1 MMMIGSLACLH
12 HLITDI
18 TSVTSTAHMPSI
30 APPSSDPTEGHTARV
45 FDAALGDLRMHV
57 VAMGGLAI
65 DQVSTSV
72 RALLEEDAS
81 LTKLV
86 LSRESRMNELERS
99 VDREAFRLIAL
110 HQPMASDLRMAKA
123 VSRITVELERVGDE
137 SKKIAKFALRLIA
150 GEPQG
155 PVRAVSRY
163 LRHMADLTTG
173 MLREAVRALD
183 EANPDLARGVVGRDS
198 ELDAEFAAALRQ
210 LLTLAM
216 EDQRFLSATIDTVF
230 ALKGLERIGDHAKNI
245 AEQVLFVA
253 SGEDVRHQKQ

>member
-1 MMMIGSLACLH
+1 MPTLA
-12 HLITDI
+12 
-18 TSVTSTAHMPSI
+18 P
-30 APPSSDPTEGHTARV
+30 SDPVEGHTAKV
-45 FDAALGDLRMHV
+45 FDTALAELRLHV

-65 DQVSTSV
+65 DQVSTAV
-72 RALLEEDAS
+72 RALLDCDAS
-81 LTKLV
+81 LAQIV
-86 LSRESRMNELERS
+86 LAREPRINELERD

-110 HQPMASDLRMAKA
+110 HQPMASDLRMVKA

-137 SKKIAKFALRLIA
+137 AKKIARFAARLA
-150 GEPQG
+150 TGAPQG
-155 PVRAVSRY
+155 PVRAVARY
-163 LRHMADLTTG
+163 LRHMAELTAG

-183 EANPDLARGVVGRDS
+183 EADPELARGVAGRDS

-216 EDQRFLSATIDTVF
+216 QDQRFFSATIDTVF

-253 SGEDVRHQKQ
+253 SGEDVRHQKKVT

>member
-1 MMMIGSLACLH
+1 
-12 HLITDI
+12 
-18 TSVTSTAHMPSI
+18 MPSI
-30 APPSSDPTEGHTARV
+30 APPTDPTEGHTAKV
-45 FDAALGDLRMHV
+45 FDVALAELRLHV
-57 VAMGGLAI
+57 VTMGGLAI
-65 DQVSTSV
+65 DQVSTAV
-72 RALLEEDAS
+72 RALLDGDAS
-81 LTKLV
+81 LAQVV
-86 LSRESRMNELERS
+86 LSRESRINEFERS

-137 SKKIAKFALRLIA
+137 AKKIARFAGRLA
-150 GEPQG
+150 SGEPTG
-155 PVRAVSRY
+155 PVRAVARY

-183 EANPDLARGVVGRDS
+183 ESDPDLARGVAGRDS

-216 EDQRFLSATIDTVF
+216 QDQRFFSATIDTVF
-230 ALKGLERIGDHAKNI
+230 ALKGLERVGDHAKNI

-253 SGEDVRHQKQ
+253 SGEDVRHQKQGDPAIK

>member
-1 MMMIGSLACLH
+1 ML
-12 HLITDI
+12 
-18 TSVTSTAHMPSI
+18 TSMSSV
-30 APPSSDPTEGHTARV
+30 APHTDPTEGHTARV
-45 FDAALGDLRMHV
+45 FDTALAELRLHV

-65 DQVSTSV
+65 DQVSMAV
-72 RALLEEDAS
+72 RALLDGDAD
-81 LTKLV
+81 LAGVV
-86 LSRESRMNELERS
+86 LSREPRINELERN

-110 HQPMASDLRMAKA
+110 HQPMAGDLRMAKA
-123 VSRITVELERVGDE
+123 ASRITVELERVGDE
-137 SKKIAKFALRLIA
+137 AKKIARFANRLA
-150 GEPQG
+150 TGEPQG
-155 PVRAVSRY
+155 PVRAVARY

-183 EANPDLARGVVGRDS
+183 ESDPELARGVAGRDS

-216 EDQRFLSATIDTVF
+216 QDQRFFSATIDTVF

-253 SGEDVRHQKQ
+253 SGEM